1 MDEYRLFQDE
11 LMHHGIKKMRWGVRR
26 YQNPD
31 GSLTPAGRARYEKG
45 FNKETKRL
53 AKKDRKDTRVIKKKY
68 KDKAERQKAL
78 NLQKGRIAR
87 RDAKRF
93 EDRNNKLFD
102 YQKKSNDSGTLSDKQ
117 LDYRIS
123 RLEKEKRYME
133 LMTAARERPIPKK
146 ESKLKKAVSESAVR
160 AVSSVG
166 ESLFKYGLKKLSAKA
181 LNADFNFDKAKDKY
195 YEIFPKPKK
204 G

>member
-1 MDEYRLFQDE
+1 MDEYRMFQDE
-11 LMHHGIKKMRWGVRR
+11 LMHHGIKKQRWGVRR

-53 AKKDRKDTRVIKKKY
+53 AKKDRKDTRIIKKKY

-93 EDRNNKLFD
+93 EDRNDKLFD
-102 YQKKSNDSGTLSDKQ
+102 YQKKSNDSGTITEKQ
-117 LDYRIS
+117 LDNRIS

-133 LMTAARERPIPKK
+133 LMSDVRERPMPKK
-146 ESKLKKAVSESAVR
+146 ESKLKKAASEAIVN
-160 AVSSVG
+160 AISSVG
-166 ESLFKYGLKKLSAKA
+166 GSVLKYGLKRISAKA
-181 LNADFNFDKAKDKY
+181 LDADFKFDKAKDKY
-195 YEIFPKPKK
+195 YEIFPKKK